1 MGSFAVAVGVVVPII
16 PHISVGEKYLRIYS
30 KIFAIMLGREYAKK
44 ARYTCS
50 VKNTY
55 IMKVRFVEKNP

>member
-30 KIFAIMLGREYAKK
+30 KIFAIKSGNHLRSDEETTQKIRKY
-44 ARYTCS
+44 
-50 VKNTY
+50 
-55 IMKVRFVEKNP
+55 